1 MMANRGLERHHH
13 LLPLLVVVVVEWQ
26 AFNQRHHL
34 RLRLHRRNSSRGLVI
49 RMHFHHRLLLEAL
62 RNNHHNHR
70 GLQLLPLL
78 QAIKL
83 LLGALTSNNHNHRD
97 LDNLLPLPIRL
108 LLEACRN
115 HNHRVL
121 VRLPLLHHHLVLLLH
136 LIRHLLVRHLHP
148 THRLLVAPS
157 SSNSLQLAFRVRLQL
172 QPILPLVQVMHQLLH
187 PLATQTQTLLD
198 LVIRR
203 TLVNHASSMLK
214 ENAETVIIAVSHM
227 IRAGQTRA
235 MAEDSVAALEIKL
248 LLRHLETQHHLDSV
262 EMEEEIAIRT
272 IAHLAS
278 SLPRANVETEPTVN
292 FLMMLAV
299 GTLEV
304 DLETNLHLLEEE
316 DLDQQHLHLV
326 RLEVVQ
332 QHQLPFH
339 SGVEQLLHLVLLGVE
354 QHQLPVHSEVVQHSV
369 EGQLL
374 RLVHSEVEQPPLP
387 VLLVAHQHLEV
398 EQQHQP
404 LAHLEEEEHRLQ
416 VPLEEEVLVV
426 AWLHHRLPLG
436 LLLLCRIVIHLVD
449 QDDNLRIICNDS
461 FQLFMAAIQKCPLLF
476 FDLLHV
482 ACPKLV
488 ESN

>member
-1 MMANRGLERHHH
+1 MMANRGLVRHHL
-13 LLPLLVVVVVEWQ
+13 LLPLLVVEGQ

-62 RNNHHNHR
+62 RNNHRNHR

-78 QAIKL
+78 QAINL
-83 LLGALTSNNHNHRD
+83 LLATLPSNSHNHRD

-121 VRLPLLHHHLVLLLH
+121 VSLLPLHHHLVLLLH
-136 LIRHLLVRHLHP
+136 LTHHLLVRHLHP
-148 THRLLVAPS
+148 IHRLLVAPS
-157 SSNSLQLAFRVRLQL
+157 SSNSLQLAFRVHLPLQ
-172 QPILPLVQVMHQLLH
+172 QSILPLVQLMHQLLH

-198 LVIRR
+198 LLTRR

-262 EMEEEIAIRT
+262 EMEEEIAIGT
-272 IAHLAS
+272 IAHLAN
-278 SLPRANVETEPTVN
+278 SLPRANVETDPTVN

-304 DLETNLHLLEEE
+304 DLETNLRLLEEE

-426 AWLHHRLPLG
+426 AWLHHRLPLVR
-436 LLLLCRIVIHLVD
+436 LLLRRIAIHLVD
-449 QDDNLRIICNDS
+449 QDDNLRII
-461 FQLFMAAIQKCPLLF
+461 
-476 FDLLHV
+476 
-482 ACPKLV
+482 
-488 ESN
+488 